1 MAAVKAA
8 VMTGPG
14 AMEMR
19 EFPRPAIGADEI
31 LLKVER
37 TGICGSDKHM
47 YAGHM
52 PLQFPVVPG
61 HELVGVIEEL
71 GPQAADE
78 MAVIGGPVAEGDLV
92 TTTPSSQA
100 CGRCW
105 YCLHQPQRPAL
116 CANRYVHGFV
126 SSDVAP
132 APRGGF
138 AEYMHLTRRSWIF
151 KIPEGLSPR
160 SPCSP
165 SPPPWP
171 PAPWSAP

>member
-14 AMEMR
+14 AMELR

-61 HELVGVIEEL
+61 HELVGVIERA
-71 GPQAADE
+71 GA
-78 MAVIGGPVAEGDLV
+78 
-92 TTTPSSQA
+92 PS
-100 CGRCW
+100 GRRDGRHRR
-105 YCLHQPQRPAL
+105 LHR
-116 CANRYVHGFV
+116 
-126 SSDVAP
+126 
-132 APRGGF
+132 RG
-138 AEYMHLTRRSWIF
+138 
-151 KIPEGLSPR
+151 
-160 SPCSP
+160 
-165 SPPPWP
+165 
-171 PAPWSAP
+171 